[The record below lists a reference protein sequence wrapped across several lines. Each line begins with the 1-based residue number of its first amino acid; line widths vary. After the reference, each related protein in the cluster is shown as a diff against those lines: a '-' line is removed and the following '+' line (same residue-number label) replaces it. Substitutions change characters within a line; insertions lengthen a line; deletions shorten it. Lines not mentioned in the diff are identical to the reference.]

1 MPPFAVSAVVNLDL
15 IKGAM
20 TLSKNKT
27 ATVFA
32 ISAAALYAI
41 NVPLSKLLL
50 INVSPRMLAGFL
62 YLGAGVGIGVLLG
75 IRKTQNRPADEQWLD
90 KKDLP
95 YTIAMIGL
103 DIAAPIFL
111 MLGIANTNSA
121 NVSLINNFEIVA
133 TSVIALVIFK
143 EKISRRLWAAII
155 LVMLSSAILGFEGTE
170 AFLTRVHCLYCVLV
184 YAGAWRIIAQGV

>member
-75 IRKTQNRPADEQWLD
+75 IRKTQNRLADEQWLD

-143 EKISRRLWAAII
+143 EKNFQEVMGRNYPCNAIQCN
-155 LVMLSSAILGFEGTE
+155 SWF
-170 AFLTRVHCLYCVLV
+170 
-184 YAGAWRIIAQGV
+184 

>member
-75 IRKTQNRPADEQWLD
+75 IRKTQNRLADEQWLD

-133 TSVIALVIFK
+133 TSVIAFVLF
-143 EKISRRLWAAII
+143 IS
-155 LVMLSSAILGFEGTE
+155 LSKLSVSSKFSSSFNLSN
-170 AFLTRVHCLYCVLV
+170 CSNK
-184 YAGAWRIIAQGV
+184 

>member
-50 INVSPRMLAGFL
+50 INVLPRMLAGFL

-75 IRKTQNRPADEQWLD
+75 IRKTQNRLADEQWLD
-90 KKDLP
+90 KKDLA

-133 TSVIALVIFK
+133 TSVIALATVYKGNIIKNLIMDCQSYTKYRPNETTGGIFVSWRRK
-143 EKISRRLWAAII
+143 EELPTG
-155 LVMLSSAILGFEGTE
+155 LD
-170 AFLTRVHCLYCVLV
+170 
-184 YAGAWRIIAQGV
+184 

>member
-1 MPPFAVSAVVNLDL
+1 MCRPECSQDF
-15 IKGAM
+15 
-20 TLSKNKT
+20 
-27 ATVFA
+27 
-32 ISAAALYAI
+32 Y
-41 NVPLSKLLL
+41 
-50 INVSPRMLAGFL
+50 
-62 YLGAGVGIGVLLG
+62 G
-75 IRKTQNRPADEQWLD
+75 IRKTQYRLADEQWLD

-143 EKISRRLWAAII
+143 EKNFQEVMGRNYPCNAIQCN
-155 LVMLSSAILGFEGTE
+155 SWF
-170 AFLTRVHCLYCVLV
+170 
-184 YAGAWRIIAQGV
+184 

>member
-1 MPPFAVSAVVNLDL
+1 
-15 IKGAM
+15 
-20 TLSKNKT
+20 
-27 ATVFA
+27 
-32 ISAAALYAI
+32 
-41 NVPLSKLLL
+41 
-50 INVSPRMLAGFL
+50 MLAGFL

-75 IRKTQNRPADEQWLD
+75 IRKTQNRLADEQWLD

-111 MLGIANTNSA
+111 MLGIANINSA

-143 EKISRRLWAAII
+143 EKMAL
-155 LVMLSSAILGFEGTE
+155 
-170 AFLTRVHCLYCVLV
+170 
-184 YAGAWRIIAQGV
+184 

>member
-75 IRKTQNRPADEQWLD
+75 IRKTQNRLADEQWLD

-121 NVSLINNFEIVA
+121 NVSLINN
-133 TSVIALVIFK
+133 
-143 EKISRRLWAAII
+143 
-155 LVMLSSAILGFEGTE
+155 
-170 AFLTRVHCLYCVLV
+170 
-184 YAGAWRIIAQGV
+184 

>member
-75 IRKTQNRPADEQWLD
+75 IRKTQNRLADEQWLD

-170 AFLTRVHCLYCVLV
+170 AFVFNKGSLFVL
-184 YAGAWRIIAQGV
+184 